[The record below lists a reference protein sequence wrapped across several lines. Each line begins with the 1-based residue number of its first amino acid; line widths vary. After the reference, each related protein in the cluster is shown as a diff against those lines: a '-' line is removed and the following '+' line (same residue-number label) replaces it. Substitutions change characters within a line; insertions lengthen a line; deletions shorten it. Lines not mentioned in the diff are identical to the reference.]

1 MLDEFWEQAM
11 STNLMGEGGSIR
23 AYLLGRCL
31 GAVVILFML
40 FDGANR
46 LMPWPAVT
54 EAMDRIGDGST
65 DSLARALGVIS
76 VACSALTPVPPTSI
90 LGAILWTG
98 YFGDLVAT
106 HLKIF

>member
-1 MLDEFWEQAM
+1 M
-11 STNLMGEGGSIR
+11 STNVLGEPVSIQ
-23 AYLLGRCL
+23 AILLGRLL
-31 GAVVILFML
+31 GALVIL

-46 LMPWPAVT
+46 LVPWPAVT
-54 EAMDRIGDGST
+54 EAMDRVGYGSS
-65 DSLARALGVIS
+65 DALARALGVIS
-76 VACSALTPVPPTSI
+76 VACSALTAVPPTSI

>member
-1 MLDEFWEQAM
+1 M
-11 STNLMGEGGSIR
+11 STNALGEPVSMQAI
-23 AYLLGRCL
+23 LLGRLL
-31 GAVVILFML
+31 GALLILFML

-46 LMPWPAVT
+46 LVPWPAVM
-54 EAMDRIGDGST
+54 EAMDRFGY
-65 DSLARALGVIS
+65 DSSDTLARAMGVIS
-76 VACSALTPVPPTSI
+76 VMCSALTTIPPTSI

>member
-1 MLDEFWEQAM
+1 M
-11 STNLMGEGGSIR
+11 STKAPGEGGSIH
-23 AYLLGRCL
+23 AILLGCLL
-31 GAVVILFML
+31 GALVILFML

-46 LMPWPAVT
+46 LVPWPAVT
-54 EAMDRIGDGST
+54 EAMDRFGSGSS
-65 DSLARALGVIS
+65 DALARSLGVIS
-76 VACSALTPVPPTSI
+76 VTCGTLTTMSPTSI